1 MDDLY
6 LASLPSDIP
15 GIIVKCKVHVI
26 DTNLQFSNFY
36 HFAKKQAD
44 CSHEFYEFTFIISL
58 VLLSTYFCLFPI
70 IIYLRTNLE
79 QMNVSEHSF

>member
-1 MDDLY
+1 MDDLH
-6 LASLPSDIP
+6 LVSLPSDIC

-26 DTNLQFSNFY
+26 DTTLQFSNFY
-36 HFAKKQAD
+36 DFARTQAD
-44 CSHEFYEFTFIISL
+44 CSL

-79 QMNVSEHSF
+79 QMNVSDHRF